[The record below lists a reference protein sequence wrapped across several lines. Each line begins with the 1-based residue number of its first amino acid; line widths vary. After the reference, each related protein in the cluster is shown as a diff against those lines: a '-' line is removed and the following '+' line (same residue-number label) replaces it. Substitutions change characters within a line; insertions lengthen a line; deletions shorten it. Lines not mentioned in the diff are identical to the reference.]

1 MHSALD
7 AQTFTTTRTQLGL
20 SQSAIAA
27 SLGVDQ
33 ATVSRWEAG
42 KTRIPAAIDVAIA
55 ALKETLAMPAE
66 PRPRI
71 LIADPVAEEGIALL
85 RTVADVDVKTGLPAD
100 ELKAIIGNYSALVV
114 RSETKVTRDILSAAP
129 KLLAVGRAGVGVD
142 NVDLDAATEKGVV
155 VVNAPQG
162 NTVAAAEHTI
172 ALLMSMARHIPRADV
187 TTRDGKWLRKEFVGV
202 EVRGKVLGVIGL
214 GNVGAGVARRGV
226 GLEMN
231 VLGHDPYVSE
241 ERVRAMGVE
250 PVEFD
255 EILKRADFITVHVPL
270 TANTTSR
277 IGAAELAMCKDG
289 VRIINVARGGVVDE
303 QALADAVRS
312 GKVAGA
318 AVDVFTKEPVPADNP
333 LLGDP
338 RILVTPHLG
347 ASTAEAQERVAVDVA
362 EQIVDILQGKPASYA
377 VNAPRLGAE
386 TLKVI
391 GPYIQVAETIGNLAT
406 QLIGGNVTSITI
418 DYSGEIAEHDV
429 TPLRAAIIRGLLKP
443 VSVENINVV
452 NANLV
457 AQARGWNVDERLRAS
472 HDVFMNVITL
482 KVGTTDSEIAVSGTL
497 EHGQPRIVLLNDL
510 DVEVVPEPGTYL
522 LTCDNEDRP
531 GMIGRLGTL
540 LGKFD
545 INIRSMQ
552 VGRRERRGRAL
563 MLLSIEEQ
571 PTDEQLAEIS
581 AIDGIFN
588 VKVIRW

>member
-1 MHSALD
+1 MD
-7 AQTFTTTRTQLGL
+7 AQTFIATRNQLGL
-20 SQSAIAA
+20 SQAAIAT

-42 KTRIPAAIDVAIA
+42 KTRIPAAIDAALA
-55 ALKETLAMPAE
+55 ALKENLAVPADE
-66 PRPRI
+66 RPHI

-85 RTVADVDVKTGLPAD
+85 RTIGVVDVRTGLKPE
-100 ELKAIIGNYSALVV
+100 ELKACIGDYSALVV
-114 RSETKVTRDILSAAP
+114 RSETKVSREILAAGT

-172 ALLMSMARHIPRADV
+172 ALLMAMARHIPRADQ
-187 TTRDGKWLRKEFVGV
+187 TTREGLWLRKDFVGV
-202 EVRGKVLGVIGL
+202 EVRGKTLGVIGL
-214 GNVGAGVARRGV
+214 GNVGANVARRGV

-231 VLGHDPYVSE
+231 VIGHDPYVSE
-241 ERVRAMGVE
+241 DRARALGVE

-255 EILKRADFITVHVPL
+255 EILKRSDFITVHVPL
-270 TANTTSR
+270 TNNTASR

-289 VRIINVARGGVVDE
+289 VRIINVARGGVIDE
-303 QALADAVRS
+303 QALADAVKS

-318 AVDVFTKEPVPADNP
+318 AVDVFTKEPAPADNP

-338 RILVTPHLG
+338 RIIVTPHLG

-391 GPYIQVAETIGNLAT
+391 GPYIQVAESIGNLAT
-406 QLIGGNVTSITI
+406 QLIGGNVSSIQI
-418 DYSGEIAEHDV
+418 EYSGEIAEHDV
-429 TPLRAAIIRGLLKP
+429 TPLRAAIIRGLLKH

-452 NANLV
+452 NASLV
-457 AQARGWNVDERLRAS
+457 AQARGWTVDERLRAS
-472 HDVFMNVITL
+472 GDVFMNLITL
-482 KVGTTDSEIAVSGTL
+482 KVGTSGTEVSVSGTL
-497 EHGQPRIVLLNDL
+497 EHGETRIVLVNDL
-510 DVEVVPEPGTYL
+510 DVEIAPEPGTFL
-522 LTCDNEDRP
+522 LSCENEDRP
-531 GMIGRLGTL
+531 GMIGKLGTL
-540 LGKFD
+540 LGSFD
-545 INIRSMQ
+545 INIQAMQ

-563 MLLSIEEQ
+563 MLVTIEEE
-571 PTDEQLAEIS
+571 PTEEQLAEVA
-581 AIDGIFN
+581 AIDGLFQ
-588 VKVIRW
+588 VRVIRW